1 MDGRAL
7 NRKVWRDLLNL
18 EQLEFS
24 ALRGAASESALGGRV
39 LWTRGS
45 RRGRSIFPQGG
56 WADLS
61 GSSCETKH
69 MRMAVGRGAVEEVV
83 VVVVAVVVVVIVVVV
98 MVVVVVVVELLA
110 MEAGRWRGKKWTAM
124 SRVMRTV

>member
-7 NRKVWRDLLNL
+7 NRKVWRDLRNL
-18 EQLEFS
+18 EQLEFA

-45 RRGRSIFPQGG
+45 RRGRWIFPQGG

-69 MRMAVGRGAVEEVV
+69 MRMAVGREEVEEVV
-83 VVVVAVVVVVIVVVV
+83 VVAV
-98 MVVVVVVVELLA
+98 MVVVV
-110 MEAGRWRGKKWTAM
+110 G
-124 SRVMRTV
+124 

>member
-18 EQLEFS
+18 DKLEFS

-45 RRGRSIFPQGG
+45 KRGRWIFPQGG

-69 MRMAVGRGAVEEVV
+69 MRMAVGREEVEEVV
-83 VVVVAVVVVVIVVVV
+83 VVVVVVVVVMSSNTWAPLIW
-98 MVVVVVVVELLA
+98 LLW
-110 MEAGRWRGKKWTAM
+110 GG
-124 SRVMRTV
+124 SRQGSEQTTT